1 MKKLIFAASISVLS
15 ILLVAAV
22 WKTDVTNTESAILG
36 MVKGVKVGDRAP
48 EFKLKNVKGETIS
61 FDSYKDAKGYIIT
74 FTCNHC
80 PYAIMYEDRLIAL
93 HKKYAPLGYPVIAI
107 NPNDPAIQPADSYEA
122 MKERAEEK
130 DFPFEY
136 LFDEGQKV
144 YPQYGAER
152 TPHIFLVDKK
162 KKVRYIGAID
172 DNAQD
177 AEAVKVK
184 YLENAITALQKGKKP
199 DPDFTKAIGC
209 TIKAKK

>member
-93 HKKYAPLGYPVIAI
+93 HKKYAPLGYPVIA
-107 NPNDPAIQPADSYEA
+107 
-122 MKERAEEK
+122 
-130 DFPFEY
+130 
-136 LFDEGQKV
+136 
-144 YPQYGAER
+144 
-152 TPHIFLVDKK
+152 
-162 KKVRYIGAID
+162 
-172 DNAQD
+172 
-177 AEAVKVK
+177 
-184 YLENAITALQKGKKP
+184 
-199 DPDFTKAIGC
+199 
-209 TIKAKK
+209 

>member
-1 MKKLIFAASISVLS
+1 MKKLIFAASISALS

-36 MVKGVKVGDRAP
+36 VVKGVKVGDRAP
-48 EFKLKNVKGETIS
+48 EFKLKNVKGEIIS
-61 FDSYKDAKGYIIT
+61 FDSYKDAKGYIIA